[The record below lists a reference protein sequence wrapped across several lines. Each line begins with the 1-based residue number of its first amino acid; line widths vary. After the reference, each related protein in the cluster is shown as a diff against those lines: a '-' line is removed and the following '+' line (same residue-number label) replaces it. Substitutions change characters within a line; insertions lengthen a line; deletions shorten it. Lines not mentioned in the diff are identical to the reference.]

1 MASWKKYQ
9 EGRAHTDE
17 EYAAL
22 LKEVSEMR
30 DQIAEQEAALVELA
44 EIIAGG
50 DE

>member
-9 EGRAHTDE
+9 EGRARSNE
-17 EYAAL
+17 EYQALLEEVAAL
-22 LKEVSEMR
+22 REM
-30 DQIAEQEAALVELA
+30 AEEQEAALVELA